1 MSRAKHAIAW
11 LSVSVGFWGEGE
23 KFTAVKEKAALDLE
37 RETEREHHCETEWKV
52 TKLILALLPFNN
64 CLKPKLCL
72 KKNKKVKM
80 YLSQSPDVY
89 EMSLYTSAFQ
99 PPPVTDTS
107 VLSVQLCML
116 IFSA

>member
-1 MSRAKHAIAW
+1 M
-11 LSVSVGFWGEGE
+11 F
-23 KFTAVKEKAALDLE
+23 
-37 RETEREHHCETEWKV
+37 
-52 TKLILALLPFNN
+52 
-64 CLKPKLCL
+64 

-80 YLSQSPDVY
+80 YLLQSPDVY